1 MLFATLTSQFTLQIF
16 KKIVQDND
24 QLRQEIGVKSDDI
37 RSLLL
42 TLSMNSSPVLLVPSP
57 PVTVTAVLSTSPIF
71 NSSPSVILNHTMDKQ
86 VQMILTLADSF
97 S

>member
-1 MLFATLTSQFTLQIF
+1 MLFATLTSQFTLKIF
-16 KKIVQDND
+16 KKIFKDND
-24 QLRQEIGVKSDDI
+24 QLRQSDDI

-57 PVTVTAVLSTSPIF
+57 PVTVTAVLSTSPIS